1 MSIIITS
8 ILRRFNSCSSLSLFK
23 HYFVTIKKF
32 ELDMKKVLV
41 TGISGFIGHQCAAEL
56 LKNGYSVKGTVRD
69 LGKKDEVI
77 NGIKKEIDPVEN
89 LEFVNLDLLNDKGW
103 DDAMKDCEYVL
114 HVASPFF
121 MKEPSNEDEYIKPAC
136 EGTIRVLKAA
146 QKAKIKRIVLTSS
159 VVSMTGKIYDS
170 NEDIGIVN
178 AESWTDTNSKNINTY
193 MKSKTLAEKGAWD
206 FVNNQSDKESL
217 ELVVVCPGFVMGPTL
232 TGNISGASLES
243 IHRMLTGHFKM
254 SMIPPIGLPMSDV
267 RDIAKIHVLA
277 LTEKEAKSK
286 RLIPTTSR
294 AYSMME
300 IAKIL
305 KDNGYN
311 KVSTKKGPVFMI
323 KIMSL
328 FDKEVKGM
336 LPMVGKSVGAD
347 NSETKKIFNWEPI
360 PFEKTIL
367 DTASSIKNLI

>member
-1 MSIIITS
+1 
-8 ILRRFNSCSSLSLFK
+8 LSLFN
-23 HYFVTIKKF
+23 HYFLTIKKF

-41 TGISGFIGHQCAAEL
+41 TGISGFIGHQCAVEL
-56 LKNGYSVKGTVRD
+56 LKNGYFVKGTVRD

-77 NGIKKEIDPVEN
+77 NGIKKDIDPGDN
-89 LEFVNLDLLNDKGW
+89 LEFVNVNLLNDEGW
-103 DDAMKDCEYVL
+103 DEAMEGCEYVL

-121 MKEPSNEDEYIKPAC
+121 MKEPSNEDEYIKPAL

-146 QKAKIKRIVLTSS
+146 QKAKVKRIVLTSS
-159 VVSMTGKIYDS
+159 VVAMMGKIYDS
-170 NEDIGIVN
+170 NEDSGIVN
-178 AESWTDTNSKNINTY
+178 ADSWTDVYSKNINTY

-206 FVNNQSDKESL
+206 FVNKQTNEDKL
-217 ELVVVCPGFVMGPTL
+217 ELVVVCPGGVMGPTL
-232 TGNISGASLES
+232 TENISGASLETM
-243 IHRMLTGHFKM
+243 HRMLTGHFKM

-277 LTEKEAKSK
+277 MTEEKAKGK

-294 AYSMME
+294 AYSFME

-305 KDNGYN
+305 KDNGYD
-311 KVSTKKGPVFMI
+311 KVSTKKGPVFMM

>member
-1 MSIIITS
+1 
-8 ILRRFNSCSSLSLFK
+8 
-23 HYFVTIKKF
+23 
-32 ELDMKKVLV
+32 
-41 TGISGFIGHQCAAEL
+41 
-56 LKNGYSVKGTVRD
+56 
-69 LGKKDEVI
+69 
-77 NGIKKEIDPVEN
+77 
-89 LEFVNLDLLNDKGW
+89 
-103 DDAMKDCEYVL
+103 MKDCEYVL

-232 TGNISGASLES
+232 TGNISGASLET